1 MFTLFTQDC
10 DTIKKNEI
18 PYSME
23 GSINKKMHFFHNGP
37 FPEAFN
43 LQTLRNVA
51 LHVSPKDTYFGGAKR
66 EGEK

>member
-1 MFTLFTQDC
+1 MKYRIQWRSPLTKTC
-10 DTIKKNEI
+10 I
-18 PYSME
+18 
-23 GSINKKMHFFHNGP
+23 FFNGP

-66 EGEK
+66 EGKK